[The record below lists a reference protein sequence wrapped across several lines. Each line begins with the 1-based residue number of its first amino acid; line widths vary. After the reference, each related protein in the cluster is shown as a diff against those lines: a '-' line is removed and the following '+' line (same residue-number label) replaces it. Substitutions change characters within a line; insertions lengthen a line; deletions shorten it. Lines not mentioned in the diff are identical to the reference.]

1 MMAATYLVLPP
12 MMTCCADSLSGKS
25 LTMLPQTRFSKTNL
39 TVTRIAL
46 GGYPF
51 GGVKKARDWAF
62 LGLRWKNRG
71 QRNH

>member
-1 MMAATYLVLPP
+1 
-12 MMTCCADSLSGKS
+12 
-25 LTMLPQTRFSKTNL
+25 MLPQTRFSKTNL